1 MHCEWERS
9 PVNACPQALA
19 EPDSAVEKFDK
30 SLIYIQVQRMFFSDD
45 SGLHQ
50 R

>member
-1 MHCEWERS
+1 MEAKSRQRL
-9 PVNACPQALA
+9 PTALA
-19 EPDSAVEKFDK
+19 EPDKATKKFDK
-30 SLIYIQVQRMFFSDD
+30 SLIYIQVERMFFGDH